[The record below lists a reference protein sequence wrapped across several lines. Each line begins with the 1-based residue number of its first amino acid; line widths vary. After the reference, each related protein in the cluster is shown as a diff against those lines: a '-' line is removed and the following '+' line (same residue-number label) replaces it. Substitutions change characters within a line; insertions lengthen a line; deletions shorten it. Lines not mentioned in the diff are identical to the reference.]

1 MALLANVS
9 LADTFD
15 TWRVRTNQL
24 IILADQNGTFANLGF
39 NQANAAYVVAN
50 AAYGK
55 ANTAEANSLPLLGGT
70 ITGNLTITGNVVA
83 NGTNSIIN
91 LL

>member
-9 LADTFD
+9 ILDTFD
-15 TWRVRTNQL
+15 TWRIRTNQL

-39 NQANAAYVVAN
+39 SQANTAYLVAN
-50 AAYGK
+50 AAFAK
-55 ANTAEANSLPLLGGT
+55 ANNAEANSVSTLGGT
-70 ITGNLTITGNVVA
+70 INGNLIITGNITVSGA
-83 NGTNSIIN
+83 NSVIN

>member
-1 MALLANVS
+1 MALANVS

-24 IILADQNGTFANLGF
+24 IILADQNGVFANLGF
-39 NQANAAYVVAN
+39 NQANAAYLVAN
-50 AAYGK
+50 AAFAK
-55 ANTAEANSLPLLGGT
+55 ANNAEANSVPTAGGT
-70 ITGNLTITGNVVA
+70 ITGNLSITGNITVSGA
-83 NGTNSIIN
+83 NSIIN